1 MIDYKKFEDLYKVKS
16 PIPDIPNIQEFNPV
30 PNGFTVPNL
39 PLPVQELDASLDS
52 MFSQFESIK
61 NTIENKVTETI
72 STLTGI
78 DEVPSVDDVEST
90 INSYKDEVSNKIDE
104 TIGFNINNVTDVNLP
119 FTNFDIP
126 TSAIKGMANDI
137 LQNNVR
143 GLIQDKKALVEDSLS
158 QLNLPGPV
166 TTSLGKIDE
175 LSSTLS
181 SLNLSGMLSNI
192 DSISSALESGGENY
206 INKINDMR
214 SQVSDFLSNNGLD
227 ALGNVS
233 LDSLLQK
240 TDIPAA
246 LQENLKGITQKAEE
260 ISDFAESK
268 VQTTLAKN
276 AEKYYNCLKW

>member
-72 STLTGI
+72 STLAGI

-276 AEKYYNCLKW
+276 AEKYYNCLK

>member
-126 TSAIKGMANDI
+126 TSAIKGMASDI

-166 TTSLGKIDE
+166 TTSLDKIDE

-181 SLNLSGMLSNI
+181 SLNLSSMLSNI

-233 LDSLLQK
+233 LDGLLQK
-240 TDIPAA
+240 TGIPAA

-276 AEKYYNCLKW
+276 AEKYYNCLK